1 MIAWSTKESSVNK
14 YQISGC
20 DDLERGFNR
29 HIEIHN
35 HNGEFL
41 AIFRYEKFLL
51 KTKPQHSEQ
60 AALAILIAQL
70 QEHGYTQLR
79 SRIHFRGEH
88 YLGNQEI
95 WEDHPDPDQ
104 PNWWAR
110 WREAFLRIWNK
121 DRY

>member
-1 MIAWSTKESSVNK
+1 MNK
-14 YQISGC
+14 YQISGY
-20 DDLERGFNR
+20 DNLERGFNR
-29 HIEIHN
+29 NIEIHN
-35 HNGEFL
+35 YNEEFF
-41 AIFRYEKFLL
+41 AIFQYEKFLL
-51 KTKPQHSEQ
+51 KAGPQTSEE
-60 AALAILIAQL
+60 AAITVLITQL

-79 SRIHFRGEH
+79 SRIHFRGEQ

-104 PNWWAR
+104 PNWWTR